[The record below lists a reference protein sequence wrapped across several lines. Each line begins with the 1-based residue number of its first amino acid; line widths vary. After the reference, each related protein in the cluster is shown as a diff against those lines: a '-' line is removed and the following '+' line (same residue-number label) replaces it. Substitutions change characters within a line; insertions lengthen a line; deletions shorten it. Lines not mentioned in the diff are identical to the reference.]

1 MAKKKI
7 LILIASGLLSMTSFS
22 IISGATTV
30 SSTKLQTSASQSTEQ
45 SQIEETSVST
55 AVSESSAVK
64 ETDTSDLSETAAS
77 IDDLPQSGKIVKRS
91 AAPFAADLPQD
102 PNIIPIDKVFQNP
115 IGNSTSILEDGKLL
129 QLNPAQKSQKGAI
142 WSKKPISLLSDFT
155 FKSYLYLGDQRGS
168 AGDGMTF
175 TLTNDPRMENDA
187 TQVIGSS
194 GMGIGAYSTKSGEPY
209 IRNGLSIEFDT
220 YKNQGSSDRMDRE
233 ISGDNSGHGHVAF
246 VTPKENNNNYDNEH
260 TGVTVAPTYLS
271 DGTWR
276 MLTVH
281 WNAGTKQLSY
291 DLEGIGSSS
300 QVITDLNATFGGST
314 VYWGFTSSTGGK
326 YQENALA
333 MTQIPS
339 SVRSTAEL
347 SVNDTG
353 FETEAEANK
362 EDIVTLKNTLHIDN
376 DLKSHRDFADEHQ
389 PQMSINL
396 PSELAYEQGSLKIDG
411 IQASEKDITVAGT
424 RITLDLTDYL
434 VLEKDMVIELKTK
447 LQDSTPEKRLAMN
460 FEYLENGALLQKSN
474 EIAVKIAKPKEKT
487 ITVFYQDAAT
497 NQEVAPSKQLT
508 GKIGDHYKETPPAVT
523 GFVFKNDSGNA
534 EGTFS
539 ETTQNI
545 YFYFRPGELYFLEA
559 PKQIVF
565 GSHKISTTAL
575 VKFGTATEDL
585 RIMDE
590 RATNKWQVQLKQ
602 TQPLTDGT
610 VAMPDVLSFVTDS
623 QSDTI
628 SDAAITISEGDQK
641 GETNLSGLLDADQQR
656 GIKITVPVEYQ
667 RLGTFKGALSW
678 TLTDVPGN

>member
-22 IISGATTV
+22 IISEATTV

-45 SQIEETSVST
+45 SQIEETSEST
-55 AVSESSAVK
+55 AVSESFAVK

-300 QVITDLNATFGGST
+300 HEVTDLNAKFGGTT

-339 SVRSTAEL
+339 SVKSTAEL

-411 IQASEKDITVAGT
+411 IQASDKDIIVAGT

-474 EIAVKIAKPKEKT
+474 EIAVKIAKPKEKS

-508 GKIGDHYKETPPAVT
+508 GKIGDHYKETPPAVA

-539 ETTQNI
+539 ETTQDI
-545 YFYFRPGELYFLEA
+545 YFYFRSGELYFMEA

-565 GSHKISTTAL
+565 GSRKISTTAL
-575 VKFGTATEDL
+575 VKFGTATEGL

-610 VAMPDVLSFVTDS
+610 VVMPDVLSFVTDS

-641 GETNLSGLLDADQQR
+641 GETDLSGLLDAGQQR

>member
-22 IISGATTV
+22 IISEATTV

-45 SQIEETSVST
+45 SQIEETSEST
-55 AVSESSAVK
+55 AVSESFAVK

-77 IDDLPQSGKIVKRS
+77 IDDLPQSGKTVKRS

-233 ISGDNSGHGHVAF
+233 ISGDNSGRGHVAF
-246 VTPKENNNNYDNEH
+246 VTPKENNNNYDSEH

-300 QVITDLNATFGGST
+300 KVITDLNATFGGST

-339 SVRSTAEL
+339 SVKSTAEL

-411 IQASEKDITVAGT
+411 IQASDKDIIVAGT

-508 GKIGDHYKETPPAVT
+508 GKIGDHYKETPPAVA

-539 ETTQNI
+539 ETTQDI
-545 YFYFRPGELYFLEA
+545 YFYFRPGELYFMEA

-575 VKFGTATEDL
+575 VKFGTATEGL

-610 VAMPDVLSFVTDS
+610 VVMPDVLSFVTDS

>member
-1 MAKKKI
+1 M
-7 LILIASGLLSMTSFS
+7 
-22 IISGATTV
+22 
-30 SSTKLQTSASQSTEQ
+30 
-45 SQIEETSVST
+45 
-55 AVSESSAVK
+55 
-64 ETDTSDLSETAAS
+64 
-77 IDDLPQSGKIVKRS
+77 
-91 AAPFAADLPQD
+91 
-102 PNIIPIDKVFQNP
+102 
-115 IGNSTSILEDGKLL
+115 
-129 QLNPAQKSQKGAI
+129 
-142 WSKKPISLLSDFT
+142 
-155 FKSYLYLGDQRGS
+155 
-168 AGDGMTF
+168 
-175 TLTNDPRMENDA
+175 
-187 TQVIGSS
+187 
-194 GMGIGAYSTKSGEPY
+194 
-209 IRNGLSIEFDT
+209 
-220 YKNQGSSDRMDRE
+220 
-233 ISGDNSGHGHVAF
+233 
-246 VTPKENNNNYDNEH
+246 
-260 TGVTVAPTYLS
+260 
-271 DGTWR
+271 
-276 MLTVH
+276 
-281 WNAGTKQLSY
+281 
-291 DLEGIGSSS
+291 
-300 QVITDLNATFGGST
+300 
-314 VYWGFTSSTGGK
+314 
-326 YQENALA
+326 
-333 MTQIPS
+333 
-339 SVRSTAEL
+339 
-347 SVNDTG
+347 
-353 FETEAEANK
+353 
-362 EDIVTLKNTLHIDN
+362 
-376 DLKSHRDFADEHQ
+376 KSHRDFADEHQ
-389 PQMSINL
+389 PQMSINI

-411 IQASEKDITVAGT
+411 IQASDKDIIVAGT

-474 EIAVKIAKPKEKT
+474 EIAVKIAKPKDKT

-508 GKIGDHYKETPPAVT
+508 GKIGDHYKETPPAVA

-539 ETTQNI
+539 ETTQDI
-545 YFYFRPGELYFLEA
+545 YFYFRPGELYFMEA

-610 VAMPDVLSFVTDS
+610 VVMPDVLSFVTDS

-641 GETNLSGLLDADQQR
+641 GETDLSGLLDADQQR